1 MAFEALFGNLRGRR
15 PSISH
20 LFFSLRNGAA
30 AAAAAAEAAAA
41 LDRRLHLKSALHC
54 QRLRAELA
62 PVQLLVIH
70 SLG

>member
-20 LFFSLRNGAA
+20 LFFSLRNGAMA
-30 AAAAAAEAAAA
+30 AAAVV
-41 LDRRLHLKSALHC
+41 DRRRCLFSALHC

>member
-30 AAAAAAEAAAA
+30 AAAV
-41 LDRRLHLKSALHC
+41 DRRR
-54 QRLRAELA
+54 RLCT
-62 PVQLLVIH
+62 
-70 SLG
+70 

>member
-1 MAFEALFGNLRGRR
+1 MAFEALFGNLRGMR

-20 LFFSLRNGAA
+20 LFSSLRNGAA
-30 AAAAAAEAAAA
+30 AAAAAEAAA